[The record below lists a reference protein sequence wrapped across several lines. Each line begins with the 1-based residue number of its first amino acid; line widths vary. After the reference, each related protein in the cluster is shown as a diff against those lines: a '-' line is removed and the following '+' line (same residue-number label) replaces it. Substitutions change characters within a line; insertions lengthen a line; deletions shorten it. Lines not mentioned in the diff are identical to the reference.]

1 MTTTTPTF
9 PTAPED
15 GVPAVDA
22 VEPGGRG
29 EIHLVQLY
37 PRDMNI
43 YGDWG
48 NTLTLKRRLE
58 KRGYAVQL
66 TDYNPGDSFPA
77 DADLF
82 VGGGGQDS
90 GQFRVMEDLQK
101 IKPVMYELVADGVP
115 MLAICG
121 LYQLFGHEFR
131 TIGGE
136 VLPGIGIFDLTTV
149 GGETRLIGNIVT
161 ESEKFGTIIG
171 YENHSGLTRLAD
183 GQQPLGRVVSG
194 DGNDGEDGTE
204 GAVTNEVIGTY
215 LHGSL
220 LPKNPVLADHL
231 IATAVRRRYSHETLE
246 PLNDT
251 LSQKAREV
259 ARNRPR

>member
-1 MTTTTPTF
+1 MTTTTSTF
-9 PTAPED
+9 PQTP
-15 GVPAVDA
+15 GSGSPTNT
-22 VEPGGRG
+22 VEPGGLG

-58 KRGYAVQL
+58 KRGYGVKL

-77 DADLF
+77 DGDIL

-90 GQFRVMEDLQK
+90 GQFRVMEDLQS
-101 IKPVMYELVADGVP
+101 IKPVLMQLVDDGAP

-131 TIGGE
+131 TIGGQT
-136 VLPGIGIFDLTTV
+136 LPGVGIFDLTTV
-149 GGETRLIGNIVT
+149 GGEQRLIGNIVT

-171 YENHSGLTRLAD
+171 YENHSGLTKLGA
-183 GQQPLGRVVSG
+183 GQQPLARVVAG
-194 DGNDGEDGTE
+194 AGNDGQDGTE
-204 GAVTNEVIGTY
+204 GAVTKEVIGSY

-220 LPKNPVLADHL
+220 LPKNPALADHL
-231 IATAVRRRYSHETLE
+231 IATAVRRRYSHYHLE

-251 LSQKAREV
+251 LATKAREV
-259 ARNRPR
+259 AQSRPR

>member
-1 MTTTTPTF
+1 MTTTTSMF
-9 PTAPED
+9 PTAPD
-15 GVPAVDA
+15 SGSPQTTD

-58 KRGYAVQL
+58 KRGYGVKL
-66 TDYNPGDSFPA
+66 TDYNPGDSFPS
-77 DADLF
+77 DGDLF

-90 GQFRVMEDLQK
+90 GQFRVMEDLQN
-101 IKPVMYELVADGVP
+101 IAPVLHELVRDGVP

-131 TIGGE
+131 TIGGQ
-136 VLPGIGIFDLTTV
+136 VLPGIGVFDLTTV
-149 GGETRLIGNIVT
+149 GGDTRLIGNIVT
-161 ESEKFGTIIG
+161 ESQKFGRIIG
-171 YENHSGLTRLAD
+171 YENHSGLTRLGV
-183 GQQPLGRVVSG
+183 GQQPFGRVVSG
-194 DGNDGEDGTE
+194 AGNDGEDGTE

-220 LPKNPVLADHL
+220 LPKNPTVADHL
-231 IATAVRRRYSHETLE
+231 IATAVRRRYAHESLE
-246 PLNDT
+246 PLNDV
-251 LSQKAREV
+251 LAEQAREV
-259 ARNRPR
+259 AASRPR

>member
-1 MTTTTPTF
+1 MTTTTPMF
-9 PTAPED
+9 PTAPDSGAPE
-15 GVPAVDA
+15 AHFA
-22 VEPGGRG
+22 ESGGQG

-58 KRGYAVQL
+58 KRGYSVKL

-77 DADLF
+77 DGDLF

-101 IKPVMYELVADGVP
+101 IKPVLHELVRDGVP

-131 TIGGE
+131 TIAGQ

-161 ESEKFGTIIG
+161 ESETFGTIIG
-171 YENHSGLTRLAD
+171 YENHSGLTRLGD
-183 GQQPLGRVVSG
+183 GQEPLGRVVSG
-194 DGNDGEDGTE
+194 AGNDGEDGTE
-204 GAVTNEVIGTY
+204 GAVTREVIGTY

-231 IATAVRRRYSHETLE
+231 IATAVRRRYSHDHLE
-246 PLNDT
+246 PLNDA
-251 LSQKAREV
+251 LAARAREV
-259 ARNRPR
+259 AAARPR